1 LRSFAA
7 SPFSTDVSSV
17 NEALGF
23 PTHLRAQLRNLS
35 RPVLIVQG
43 QQDPI
48 GDRTAEDLH
57 DVMPGS
63 KHRYVAKAGHYPWLE
78 QPDAFREII
87 REFLKDWA
95 PDKSK

>member
-1 LRSFAA
+1 MDA
-7 SPFSTDVSSV
+7 DK
-17 NEALGF
+17 
-23 PTHLRAQLRNLS
+23 
-35 RPVLIVQG
+35 PVLERVKAITPAYFFDRAKGLAFASQLSNGTG
-43 QQDPI
+43 QLK
-48 GDRTAEDLH
+48 TFH

-63 KHRYVAKAGHYPWLE
+63 KLRSVAKAGHYPWLE